1 MGNTKSA
8 SLIDSL
14 LKSIC
19 MTRSDLDIVLRIGNK
34 NIVGIRSFSI
44 AWYIVNVIIAV
55 LFYAWFF
62 LLTSS
67 VYVLNN

>member
-34 NIVGIRSFSI
+34 NVGIRSFSI

-55 LFYAWFF
+55 LFYAWLF
-62 LLTSS
+62 LVTSS